1 MTTCSLS
8 LPRVKETLA
17 RLFQE
22 AEEKDPA
29 VFAQV
34 RAAAAQRGGDARD
47 SQYAALLGGAL
58 MPVDE
63 RAGRLLYILA
73 RSRACRLL
81 VEFGCSLGV
90 STIYLAAAARDGGGR
105 VITTEQDAGKV
116 RRARENLA
124 AAGLAEHVE
133 VREGDARETLRTL
146 AAPDAKQDAKI
157 DLLFLDGW
165 KDLYLP
171 LLQQLEP
178 ALRPGALV
186 VADDLALFPQV
197 LMPYLAHVRDPARGY
212 TSIEIPIGDAMEV
225 SVRSPVA

>member
-22 AEEKDPA
+22 AEEKDPV

-47 SQYAALLGGAL
+47 SQYAALLSGAL

-73 RSRACRLL
+73 RSRSCRLL

-90 STIYLAAAARDGGGR
+90 STIYLAAAARDSGGR
-105 VITTEQDAGKV
+105 VITTEQDASKV

-124 AAGLAEHVE
+124 AAGLADYVE

-146 AAPDAKQDAKI
+146 AAPDTEAKI

-197 LMPYLAHVRDPARGY
+197 LAPYLAHVRDPARGY
-212 TSIEIPIGDAMEV
+212 TSIEVPIGDAMEI
-225 SVRSPVA
+225 SVRSPGA